1 MATKA
6 YICNMARLNYPIGIQ
21 DFREIRTKGYHYL
34 DKTAFIHR
42 ILTEGKY
49 YFLSRPRRFGK
60 SLLLSTIKEIYSGSR
75 ELFEDLW
82 IADHWDWDKRH
93 PVVHIKFAKS
103 DYQGLGLAQA
113 IFNELDKSAAE
124 LGVTLSKATFKER
137 FEELLMVTTLAQGRV
152 VLLVDE
158 YDKPIIDYLEAP
170 EQAKANR
177 EVLKQFYSVLKDADP
192 YLEFVF
198 ITGVSKFSKV
208 SIFSDLNNL
217 EDITL
222 SPAQSTLLG
231 ITPDEL
237 EQQFGAVL
245 DELEATEPQIRQQVR
260 QMYNGYSW
268 DGQKRVYNPFSL
280 LRFLKSKSLQN
291 YWFETGTPTFLIQM
305 MYKAGRFKWN
315 PQEFVSLLTLGSF
328 DVEQMDLHAVLFQ
341 TGYLSMTKLNVPE
354 GWCQLDYPNQEV
366 RASLEQLLLAAFQ
379 HQAGHSGL
387 PTVLELRQ
395 ALQQND
401 LERVMQV
408 INTAFSDIPS
418 DLWKGATELHYHAL
432 VHLTFSLLGNYLK
445 SEVNSSLGRCDAIVQ
460 TATHIYAFEFKLE
473 QSAATAIQQ
482 IIDKNYLGPYQLD
495 SRQKVAV
502 GINFTREKRGVEGFD
517 WKEM

>member
-1 MATKA
+1 
-6 YICNMARLNYPIGIQ
+6 MARLKYPIGIQ

-34 DKTAFIHR
+34 DKTTFIHR

-192 YLEFVF
+192 YLELVF

-217 EDITL
+217 NDLTL
-222 SPAQSTLLG
+222 HLQYSTLLG
-231 ITPDEL
+231 ITPEEL
-237 EQQFGAVL
+237 EKHFGEVL
-245 DELEATEPQIRQQVR
+245 TQMEAKTPDIRHWVR
-260 QMYNGYSW
+260 RMYNGYSW
-268 DGQKRVYNPFSL
+268 DGQHHVYNPFSIL
-280 LRFLKSKSLQN
+280 NFLSSSSLRN
-291 YWFETGTPTFLIQM
+291 YWFETGTPTFLIDLM
-305 MYKAGRFKWN
+305 RKVGRFVWN
-315 PQEFVSLLTLGSF
+315 EDEFVALLDLASF
-328 DVEQMDLHAVLFQ
+328 DLERIDPATILFQ
-341 TGYLSMTKLNVPE
+341 TGYLSITELNEPE
-354 GWCQLDYPNQEV
+354 GWCKLNYPNQEV
-366 RASLEQLLLAAFQ
+366 RASLEQLLLAAYQ
-379 HQAGHSGL
+379 YRIGSGL

-395 ALQQND
+395 AL
-401 LERVMQV
+401 ERNNLDRVV
-408 INTAFSDIPS
+408 EIINTAFSDIPH

-473 QSAATAIQQ
+473 QSAAIAIQQ
-482 IIDKNYLGPYQLD
+482 IIDKNYLGPFQLD
-495 SRQKVAV
+495 TRQKVAV
-502 GINFTREKRGVEGFD
+502 GINFSREKRGVDEFD
-517 WKEM
+517 WQEIA

>member
-1 MATKA
+1 
-6 YICNMARLNYPIGIQ
+6 MARLNYPIGIQ

-75 ELFEDLW
+75 ELFEGLW

-217 EDITL
+217 KDL
-222 SPAQSTLLG
+222 SINERYNNLLG
-231 ITPDEL
+231 VTQQEL
-237 EQQFGAVL
+237 ELQFNDRL
-245 DELEATEPQIRQQVR
+245 HEIATLRKTEFNVFITQVKNW
-260 QMYNGYSW
+260 YNGYNWSGT
-268 DGQKRVYNPFSL
+268 DTVYNPFSL
-280 LRFLKSKSLQN
+280 LNFLQDGQFNN
-291 YWFETGTPTFLIQM
+291 YWFATGTPTFLVERM
-305 MYKAGRFKWN
+305 RSEGRFQWDADD
-315 PQEFVSLLTLGSF
+315 FVALLTLANF
-328 DVEQMDLHAVLFQ
+328 DIEHIELTTILFQ
-341 TGYLSMTKLNVPE
+341 TGYLTISELNIME
-354 GWCQLDYPNQEV
+354 GWCKLDYPNQEV
-366 RASLEQLLLAAFQ
+366 KASLEQLLMGAFQ
-379 HQAGHSGL
+379 HRIGSGL
-387 PTVLELRQ
+387 PTVLRLRQ
-395 ALQQND
+395 AL
-401 LERVMQV
+401 ERNNLDRVIQV
-408 INTAFSDIPS
+408 INTVFSDIPH

-445 SEVNSSLGRCDAIVQ
+445 SEVNSALGRCDAIVQ
-460 TATHIYAFEFKLE
+460 TTTHIYAFEFKLE

-482 IIDKNYLGPYQLD
+482 IINKNYLGPYQLD
-495 SRQKVAV
+495 TRQKVAV
-502 GINFTREKRGVEGFD
+502 GINFSREKRGVDEFD
-517 WKEM
+517 WQEM